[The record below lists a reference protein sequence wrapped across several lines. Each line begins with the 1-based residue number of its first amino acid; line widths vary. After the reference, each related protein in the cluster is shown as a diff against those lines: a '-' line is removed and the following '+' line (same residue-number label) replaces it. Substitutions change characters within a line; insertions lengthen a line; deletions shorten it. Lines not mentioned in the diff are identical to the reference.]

1 MELLSLSLSLY
12 NLSNPNL
19 IPRRCLD
26 RPDVYTVSTSFSQV
40 YHVRTEGGVTAGAG
54 GNETKKKGA
63 RRQSLLHD
71 YTPGPLDT
79 QTLVVV
85 ERVDYVMQPGARFSQ
100 KRDSIASAE
109 CITFEERFD

>member
-1 MELLSLSLSLY
+1 MDFKRSLIVELLSLSLSLY

-54 GNETKKKGA
+54 GNETKKKELGG
-63 RRQSLLHD
+63 RVFCMTTHLVRSTRKLL
-71 YTPGPLDT
+71 L
-79 QTLVVV
+79 
-85 ERVDYVMQPGARFSQ
+85 
-100 KRDSIASAE
+100 
-109 CITFEERFD
+109 